1 LTHSRKKEVPGML
14 SVRPDTPHD
23 GCRVDDEL
31 GIGILQRR
39 LDRSGS
45 VRS

>member
-1 LTHSRKKEVPGML
+1 MPIDAFAQKEVPGML

-31 GIGILQRR
+31 GIGILQRPP
-39 LDRSGS
+39 
-45 VRS
+45 